1 MFNEID
7 TANKGIKLDLAVTM
21 AKYGESQREFVS
33 ADHYSF
39 DLIASNLLFSAKSL
53 AR

>member
-7 TANKGIKLDLAVTM
+7 TANRGIKLDLAV
-21 AKYGESQREFVS
+21 AKYGESQWEFVS
-33 ADHYSF
+33 ADHYCF